1 LIVNKKSLKNFV
13 ALIMLGFLCAC
24 TTESVHEPMDKVTV
38 QLVWKHQ
45 AQFAGFYAADKNGF
59 YENENLEV
67 SILPRRSPSFDVVNA
82 VVKGD
87 ADFGVNYAVGLIEAR
102 NRKQPV
108 TAIASIYKRYP
119 LAFMSLKEKGIV
131 HPLDFVGRRFPVLSV
146 SGASVL
152 FDALLKKNR
161 VTREDIVFIQTGYDL
176 NRLFTGEVDVW
187 TGYTINEVLIAKQ
200 KGYEI
205 NLVKPGDFGVN
216 MMGDTLFTSDILINT
231 NPDLVLRFVRATVKG
246 WQWAV
251 EHPEDAAKMCL
262 EFDNELDLNHQTA
275 MMKTSIPY
283 IKSQGPVGMMD
294 TKVWEEMYKTL
305 LDQEII
311 ESRLNLNTVYINS
324 FVEQFYR
331 EK

>member
-1 LIVNKKSLKNFV
+1 MIVNKKSLKKFV

-24 TTESVHEPMDKVTV
+24 TTENVQEPMDKVTV
-38 QLVWKHQ
+38 QLSWKHQ
-45 AQFAGFYAADKNGF
+45 AQFAGFYAADRNGF

-67 SILPRRSPSFDVVNA
+67 SILPRSSPSFDVVNA

-102 NRKQPV
+102 NRKQPI

-119 LAFMSLKEKGIV
+119 LAFISLKEKGII
-131 HPLDFVGRRFPVLSV
+131 HPLDFVGRRFSVLST
-146 SGASVL
+146 SGASIL
-152 FDALLKKNR
+152 FETLLKKNN
-161 VTREDIVFIQTGYDL
+161 VSKEDIVFIKTGYDL
-176 NRLFTGEVDVW
+176 NCLFTGEVDVW
-187 TGYTINEVLIAKQ
+187 SGYTINEVLIAQQ
-200 KGYEI
+200 KGYKI
-205 NLVKPGDFGVN
+205 NLVKPDDFGVS

-231 NPDLVLRFVRATVKG
+231 NPDLVFRFVRATVKG

-262 EFDNELDLNHQTA
+262 EFDSELDLNHQTA

-283 IKSQGPVGMMD
+283 IKPEGPVGMMD
-294 TKVWEEMYKTL
+294 TRVWEEMYKTL

-311 ESRLNLNTVYINS
+311 ESRLNFNTIYTNS
-324 FVEQFYR
+324 FVEQVYR
-331 EK
+331 EQ